1 VSSFPPSAAADH
13 HLSVPPSAGET
24 AVRPEH
30 TLAEIEKLYGAL
42 DDALFQRGAV
52 ALTVSMTA
60 SRFGFL
66 YEQEGTQLLAKVI
79 VANDPDAA
87 TFTAQQQVD
96 LVAVAAV
103 AKGTSQRATISLA
116 SGKYALLCVP
126 FTVTGRPPSALALL
140 LGPERAAYVEPT
152 FTLLHLVTQ
161 LFVRRAFGDH
171 ALALQH
177 GFDQATLL
185 VDLFS
190 KVARAKEFREGAATV
205 CDELQELTGAARV
218 AVGIGNQ
225 LHCKVYGLSGAGKVE
240 SASHATS
247 QLAAFMRE
255 AIGVDAALAWPE
267 RADRAAVLTSSSQ
280 TALLETLGAA
290 EALAVPLTTRPAG
303 SKEEQPVGAV
313 VFLWS
318 REAPS
323 DRRRVDLALAA
334 APHLAALLHLS
345 RESLPR
351 GLRGA
356 WRRFWTVASRSKKIA
371 TAAAP
376 AVFVASMLLP
386 VPYRIAAD
394 CRLRP
399 EVTRQVAAPFDG
411 ILERALVKPG
421 QPVEAG
427 QLLAV
432 LDGKEVR
439 WKLAEAI
446 ARREAA
452 LKERDQAMA
461 ARDIAAKQLA
471 QLQADGLALEVSLL
485 QYQRDNLEIRA
496 PIPGVLISGNLERSE
511 GVPVQTGQKLFDIA
525 PLDRLEV
532 EIAVPDSEVAHVK
545 AGQEVRFRLESQARF
560 RRGGTLAH
568 VHPVSEIR
576 DERNVFVCLAAL
588 ENDRGDLRPG
598 MRGKARIDAGLR
610 PLGWTLFHRLWDWI
624 RIHWW

>member
-1 VSSFPPSAAADH
+1 
-13 HLSVPPSAGET
+13 
-24 AVRPEH
+24 
-30 TLAEIEKLYGAL
+30 
-42 DDALFQRGAV
+42 
-52 ALTVSMTA
+52 
-60 SRFGFL
+60 
-66 YEQEGTQLLAKVI
+66 
-79 VANDPDAA
+79 
-87 TFTAQQQVD
+87 
-96 LVAVAAV
+96 
-103 AKGTSQRATISLA
+103 
-116 SGKYALLCVP
+116 
-126 FTVTGRPPSALALL
+126 
-140 LGPERAAYVEPT
+140 
-152 FTLLHLVTQ
+152 
-161 LFVRRAFGDH
+161 
-171 ALALQH
+171 
-177 GFDQATLL
+177 
-185 VDLFS
+185 
-190 KVARAKEFREGAATV
+190 
-205 CDELQELTGAARV
+205 
-218 AVGIGNQ
+218 
-225 LHCKVYGLSGAGKVE
+225 
-240 SASHATS
+240 
-247 QLAAFMRE
+247 
-255 AIGVDAALAWPE
+255 
-267 RADRAAVLTSSSQ
+267 
-280 TALLETLGAA
+280 
-290 EALAVPLTTRPAG
+290 
-303 SKEEQPVGAV
+303 
-313 VFLWS
+313 
-318 REAPS
+318 
-323 DRRRVDLALAA
+323 
-334 APHLAALLHLS
+334 
-345 RESLPR
+345 
-351 GLRGA
+351 
-356 WRRFWTVASRSKKIA
+356 
-371 TAAAP
+371 
-376 AVFVASMLLP
+376 MLLP